1 MDLQVFPIPI
11 PPPPTSL
18 PWGFKGGK
26 DTEALMEE
34 DPCSASSAITFVSV
48 LLMFGSV
55 IFFSPDCT
63 LNHYLPGVCDE
74 FADER

>member
-1 MDLQVFPIPI
+1 
-11 PPPPTSL
+11 
-18 PWGFKGGK
+18 
-26 DTEALMEE
+26 MEE